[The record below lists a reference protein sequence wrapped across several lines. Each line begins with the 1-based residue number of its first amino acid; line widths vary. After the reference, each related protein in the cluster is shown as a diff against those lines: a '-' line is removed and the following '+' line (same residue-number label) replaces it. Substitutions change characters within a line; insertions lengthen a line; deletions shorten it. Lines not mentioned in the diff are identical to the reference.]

1 MQSEGL
7 ASYIRDKT
15 GLLIDAYFSGK
26 YEYNPLWLR
35 ELESVSHREY
45 ATGYY
50 FKNPNTDAN
59 VTGNPGYL
67 NDKAYLAV
75 VTEVKDGKVKLGQRN
90 KMSLGDR
97 VEIVTP
103 GKVGRAFSVTA
114 LYDENGLEIDSTR
127 HPYMEFFMDIPY
139 DAHVGDIIRM
149 G

>member
-1 MQSEGL
+1 MKSAYYTAL
-7 ASYIRDKT
+7 VTNTYKMAV
-15 GLLIDAYFSGK
+15 DAYFSGK